1 MKDVNCYY
9 EGFVESDKRI
19 DFLKYG
25 LLNDFGPNLEK
36 NKNNIYNEDKIAPS
50 KINRVI
56 QLTDEIFLNLFL
68 VIFFIL
74 FNSC

>member
-36 NKNNIYNEDKIAPS
+36 NKNNIYNEDKII
-50 KINRVI
+50 KKVCNHRG
-56 QLTDEIFLNLFL
+56 
-68 VIFFIL
+68 
-74 FNSC
+74 